1 MVHSDLVSTA
11 AGLVLLGGFVWAAFR
26 VKRWLRGKVC
36 HV

>member
-1 MVHSDLVSTA
+1 MVHSDLISTA
-11 AGLVLLGGFVWAAFR
+11 AGLVLLGGFVWTAFW

>member
-1 MVHSDLVSTA
+1 MVHSDLISTA
-11 AGLVLLGGFVWAAFR
+11 AGLVLLGGLVWAMFR